1 MPNKFILF
9 FLMVF
14 SFTSLFSQDSKEEK
28 QKLIDD
34 WCNTAYDLRYQDAK
48 EANKIALSADSLSK
62 LIFYK
67 KGEADAKVVLGILA
81 KNNQDYDKA
90 IGLYQKA
97 SELRESIED
106 FRGVASCFNN
116 LGNIERGRANLNKA
130 VEYYR
135 RGTAMMVAHQVND
148 KLLGTLLSNQ
158 AMIYNALGKHER
170 AVACIDS
177 SMLIRTQFQDTVGM
191 AYSKLNSGKIYADQN
206 FPKLAIKDYREG
218 LALFRK
224 KRHLNG
230 SLKCLM
236 NIAVIEYEAGSYEKA
251 LKAYQNLLGYL
262 DKLAKSDQ
270 YIVHKNIATILRRTN
285 NAAVDSS
292 LFHYKAAMELLEEK
306 QHHDQADLNYH
317 IGWLHFQEK
326 EYEQSISYLEE
337 SYRLFDSIPALL
349 TLPFLKRDVLYKLSE
364 NYAKT
369 NQFEKAFFYTKQS
382 ILQQDSLMNK
392 VKEGMNSK
400 IEIEILKRDKAI
412 LQKEN
417 EQLNFR
423 NYTILGGIIVALLA
437 FGYWL
442 NIRKEREKR
451 EREKERAE
459 RERER
464 EREKEKQERERAER
478 EREQEKMK
486 HQQKINNLLTHQEVK
501 VLKAR
506 LDGQDAER
514 IRVGQDL
521 HDRLGVMLSTI
532 KLYFQSVEEKL
543 DSLSIGN
550 NTQFQKATD
559 LLDDA
564 CDEVRKIAHDMQSS
578 TLTHFGLQ
586 EELRELADKLKASQK
601 IDVKVITFGM
611 KERINNKMEFEL
623 YKMITELVGNA
634 LKHSKASALSIGLN
648 QFDELINIIIED
660 NGEGFELQQ
669 LKGIDG
675 TGLRNIETRVLDLHG
690 QINIDSELGRGTAIS
705 IDIPYPKKNEL

>member
-1 MPNKFILF
+1 MLPKFTLL
-9 FLMVF
+9 FLMVL
-14 SFTSLFSQDSKEEK
+14 SFTSLFSQNSDKEKE
-28 QKLIDD
+28 KLIDG
-34 WCNTAYDLRYQDAK
+34 WCDTAYDLRYQDAK

-62 LIFYK
+62 LIDYK
-67 KGEADAKVVLGILA
+67 KGEAYAKIVLGILA
-81 KNNQDYDKA
+81 KNIQDYDKA
-90 IGLYQKA
+90 IGLYEKA
-97 SELRESIED
+97 SELRKTIED
-106 FRGVASCFNN
+106 FRGVASCYNN
-116 LGNIERGRANLNKA
+116 LGNIERGRENLNKA
-130 VEYYR
+130 AEYYHK
-135 RGTAMMVAHQVND
+135 GIEMMVNHQVND
-148 KLLGTLLSNQ
+148 KLLGTLFSNQ

-170 AVACIDS
+170 AVVYIDS
-177 SMLIRTQFQDTVGM
+177 SMLIRTQFRDTVGM
-191 AYSKLNSGKIYADQN
+191 AYSKLNSGKIYGDHN
-206 FPKLAIKDYREG
+206 FPKLAIKEYRES
-218 LALFRK
+218 LALFK
-224 KRHLNG
+224 EKGNING
-230 SLKCLM
+230 TLKCLM

-251 LKAYQNLLGYL
+251 LKEYQNLLGSL
-262 DKLAKSDQ
+262 DKLAKPDQ
-270 YIVHKNIATILRRTN
+270 YIIHKNIATILRRIN
-285 NAAVDSS
+285 NTAVDSA
-292 LFHYKAAMELLEEK
+292 LFHYKAAMELLDEK

-349 TLPFLKRDVLYKLSE
+349 TLPFLKRDVFYKLSE

-400 IEIEILKRDKAI
+400 IEIEILKGDKAL

-417 EQLNFR
+417 EQLSFR
-423 NYTILGGIIVALLA
+423 NNTILGGIIAALLA

-442 NIRKEREKR
+442 NIRQERERR
-451 EREKERAE
+451 EREKERVA
-459 RERER
+459 REREI
-464 EREKEKQERERAER
+464 EREKEKAEKERVARERAQ
-478 EREQEKMK
+478 EQIE
-486 HQQKINNLLTHQEVK
+486 HQRKVDNLLTNQEVK

-543 DSLSIGN
+543 DGLSVGN
-550 NTQFQKATD
+550 NAQFQKATN

-586 EELRELADKLKASQK
+586 EELKELADKLKASQK

-634 LKHSKASALSIGLN
+634 LKHSKASSLSIGLN

-660 NGEGFELQQ
+660 DGKGFELQQ
-669 LKGIDG
+669 LTGIDG

-690 QINIDSELGRGTAIS
+690 QINIDSELGRGTAVS